1 MKVRN
6 TGATPNAGARPTAKT
21 APLGASVAATA
32 GASVPDGVAPGAPL
46 DIATIQGIPQAELT
60 PRVRVALDA
69 LMAEVQDLRNALGQ
83 AQKRIA
89 FLEDLA
95 DRDSLAPVLNR
106 RAFVRELARMIS
118 FAERYGAPGSVLYFD
133 IDGMKGIND
142 RHGHGAGDLVVKHAA
157 ETLLAR
163 LRGSDLVGRL
173 GGDEFGVILAQADN
187 AAATAKAQSLVE
199 AIQADPV
206 TWDGTPLKVRVS
218 HGVYTF
224 AGGEA
229 VEDALDRADKE
240 MYARKRKAATSGDA
254 A

>member
-6 TGATPNAGARPTAKT
+6 TPGGTSRTA
-21 APLGASVAATA
+21 APSGVSPKAPSGVAATGVSTDAGPVA
-32 GASVPDGVAPGAPL
+32 GAV
-46 DIATIQGIPQAELT
+46 DIATIQGVPQAELT
-60 PRVRVALDA
+60 PRVRMALDA
-69 LMAEVQDLRNALGQ
+69 LIAEVRDLRLALIQ
-83 AQKRIA
+83 AHKRIA

-133 IDGMKGIND
+133 IDGMKAIND

-173 GGDEFGVILAQADN
+173 GGDEFGIILTQAGYE
-187 AAATAKAQSLVE
+187 AALAKAQSLAQAIE
-199 AIQADPV
+199 AGSVHWNGTALPV
-206 TWDGTPLKVRVS
+206 HIS
-218 HGVYTF
+218 YGVYTF

-229 VEDALDRADKE
+229 VEEALDRADKA
-240 MYARKRKAATSGDA
+240 MYAHKRRSAEPGDA

>member
-1 MKVRN
+1 MRVPK
-6 TGATPNAGARPTAKT
+6 TSGSGPYHPTPAAAAKARGET
-21 APLGASVAATA
+21 APAASARTA
-32 GASVPDGVAPGAPL
+32 APL
-46 DIATIQGIPQAELT
+46 DVATIQGIPQAELT
-60 PRVRVALDA
+60 PRVRVALEA
-69 LMAEVQDLRNALGQ
+69 LMAEVQDLRNALTH

-133 IDGMKGIND
+133 IDGMKAIND

-173 GGDEFGVILAQADN
+173 GGDEFGVILTQAGND
-187 AAATAKAQSLVE
+187 AALAKAQSLAQ
-199 AIQADPV
+199 AIQSDKV
-206 TWDGTPLKVRVS
+206 TWNGVALEIGIS
-218 HGVYTF
+218 YGVYTF
-224 AGGEA
+224 AGGEQ
-229 VEDALDRADKE
+229 VEEALDRADRA
-240 MYARKRKAATSGDA
+240 MYAHKRRQNAPGDA

>member
-6 TGATPNAGARPTAKT
+6 TAGSGVQGATPVAGTGAYAKAGGEGTSGATPVRPA
-21 APLGASVAATA
+21 
-32 GASVPDGVAPGAPL
+32 APL
-46 DIATIQGIPQAELT
+46 DMATVQGVPQAELT

-69 LMAEVQDLRNALGQ
+69 LMTEVQDLRTALSQ
-83 AQKRIA
+83 AQQRIA

-118 FAERYGAPGSVLYFD
+118 FAERYGTPGSVLYFD
-133 IDGMKGIND
+133 IDGMKAIND
-142 RHGHGAGDLVVKHAA
+142 RHGHGGGDLVVKHAA

-173 GGDEFGVILAQADN
+173 GGDEFGVILTQADN
-187 AAATAKAQSLVE
+187 AAALAKAQNLAQ

-206 TWDGTPLKVRVS
+206 VWEGEALEVGIS
-218 HGVYTF
+218 FGVYTF

-229 VEDALDRADKE
+229 VEDALNRADKA
-240 MYARKRKAATSGDA
+240 MYEHKRRNEEKSGAA
-254 A
+254 

>member
-1 MKVRN
+1 MRVPKT
-6 TGATPNAGARPTAKT
+6 TGSGPYGAAPASGAKAGRDAAGPAASP
-21 APLGASVAATA
+21 APAHGA
-32 GASVPDGVAPGAPL
+32 APL
-46 DIATIQGIPQAELT
+46 DVATIQGIPQAELT
-60 PRVRVALDA
+60 PRVRAALEA
-69 LMAEVQDLRNALGQ
+69 LMAEVHDLRSALSNAE
-83 AQKRIA
+83 KRIA

-133 IDGMKGIND
+133 VDGMKAIND

-173 GGDEFGVILAQADN
+173 GGDEFGVILTQAGNEAAQA
-187 AAATAKAQSLVE
+187 KARSLAE
-199 AIQADPV
+199 AIRETPV
-206 TWDGTPLKVRVS
+206 HWNGVALKIGIS
-218 HGVYTF
+218 YGVYTF
-224 AGGEA
+224 AGGEH
-229 VEDALDRADKE
+229 VEDALNLADKA
-240 MYARKRKAATSGDA
+240 MYAYKRRAAAPNDA

>member
-1 MKVRN
+1 MKVQN
-6 TGATPNAGARPTAKT
+6 TPRAGAPAAGRASRAK
-21 APLGASVAATA
+21 APKTGSAA
-32 GASVPDGVAPGAPL
+32 GAAGAAEAYGAAGPL
-46 DIATIQGIPQAELT
+46 DVATIQGIPQAELT
-60 PRVRVALDA
+60 PHVRVALDA
-69 LMAEVQDLRNALGQ
+69 LMAEVRDLRLALSH

-133 IDGMKGIND
+133 INGMKAIND

-157 ETLLAR
+157 ESLLGR

-173 GGDEFGVILAQADN
+173 GGDEFGVILTQADYD
-187 AAATAKAQSLVE
+187 AALAKARILAH
-199 AIQADPV
+199 AIEETPV
-206 TWDGTPLKVRVS
+206 TWNSVTLDVKVS
-218 HGVYTF
+218 YGVYTF

-229 VEDALDRADKE
+229 VEEALDRADKA
-240 MYARKRKAATSGDA
+240 MYAQKRGAAKAGNA